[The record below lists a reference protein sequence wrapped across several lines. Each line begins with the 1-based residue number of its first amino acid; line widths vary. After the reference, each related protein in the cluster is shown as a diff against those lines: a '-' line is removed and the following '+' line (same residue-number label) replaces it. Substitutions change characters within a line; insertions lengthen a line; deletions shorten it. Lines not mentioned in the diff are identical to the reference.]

1 MVIFSA
7 GSAQDGTFCAATV
20 QTLIA
25 LAGEAPSTLRAVL
38 ETKQRGKPM
47 KKSNQQGFTLIEL
60 MIVIAIIG
68 ILAAVALP
76 AYQTY
81 TKRAKFAEVIAA
93 VAPYKTAIDLAM
105 QKASSTS
112 CDQKAEMTQATC
124 GIPANAGAS
133 GVVLSVTVAAG
144 VITATGTSVVD
155 DSTYTLTMGET
166 IPIQWTEGGDCLTAG
181 LC

>member
-1 MVIFSA
+1 M
-7 GSAQDGTFCAATV
+7 T
-20 QTLIA
+20 
-25 LAGEAPSTLRAVL
+25 
-38 ETKQRGKPM
+38 
-47 KKSNQQGFTLIEL
+47 KSNQNGFTLIEL

-105 QKASSTS
+105 QKAASAS
-112 CDQKAEMTQATC
+112 CDQKTEMTAGAC
-124 GIPANAGAS
+124 GIPANAGAT
-133 GVVLSVTVAAG
+133 GVITSVEVLAG
-144 VITATGTSVVD
+144 VITATGTGEVD
-155 DSTYTLTMGET
+155 SSTYTLEMGT
-166 IPIQWTEGGDCLTAG
+166 TVPIQWTEGGDCLADG